1 MGSWWSISGDSR
13 LTEELPGG
21 LDGES
26 LAAKYQQYFRLADIA
41 TASLVAVDNVSCP
54 PRLQPVLVPARPV
67 SAICQRTSRNIHTQM
82 VLGPLRSFRSTAD
95 KYSELGHLVCQ
106 GFQGGSTSAA

>member
-82 VLGPLRSFRSTAD
+82 VLSPPRSFRSTAD
-95 KYSELGHLVCQ
+95 KYSEPGHLVCQ
-106 GFQGGSTSAA
+106 DFRGGSTSAA